1 MCVFH
6 THTAEQHPP
15 VGKSFTC
22 CSGNS
27 IKAQF
32 LISDLTLLLFLHG
45 GDKPSRHMT
54 HILTMTPYLHLCLIL
69 AYLWG
74 ALIGLVNTATNW
86 QAVHHLTRCYYS
98 SISDKKDKVLLEF
111 VYLPRP
117 QLCPS
122 VRGEWM
128 MCLADWVE
136 MTFLD
141 LCWLTFLH
149 LPERQTETEGRG
161 TSNDGWGSLRG
172 VAHGYGPV
180 SASSPFW
187 PERSGVASADVS
199 TLWLSSCA
207 SRGKQLS
214 LFPSTAQFGFVHVC
228 FPNHFSS
235 GGTIY
240 IPLKLFTF
248 HLLPMTYYFCVPCK
262 LPPNVQGEWIIADL
276 YSYLLEK

>member
-1 MCVFH
+1 MGSPDWACKH
-6 THTAEQHPP
+6 
-15 VGKSFTC
+15 
-22 CSGNS
+22 
-27 IKAQF
+27 
-32 LISDLTLLLFLHG
+32 SD
-45 GDKPSRHMT
+45 K
-54 HILTMTPYLHLCLIL
+54 L
-69 AYLWG
+69 A
-74 ALIGLVNTATNW
+74 
-86 QAVHHLTRCYYS
+86 AVHHLTRCYYS

-122 VRGEWM
+122 VRVEWM
-128 MCLADWVE
+128 MCLADWAE

-149 LPERQTETEGRG
+149 LPERQTETERRG
-161 TSNDGWGSLRG
+161 KSNDGWGSLRG
-172 VAHGYGPV
+172 VAHGYGLV

-187 PERSGVASADVS
+187 LERSGVASADVS

-214 LFPSTAQFGFVHVC
+214 LFPPTAQFGFVHVC

-240 IPLKLFTF
+240 IPLKVFTF
-248 HLLPMTYYFCVPCK
+248 RLLPMTYYFCVPCT

-276 YSYLLEK
+276 HSYLLEK